1 MKNII
6 FTFMVA
12 YCFTIFFAAC
22 SNDELLPDFIYEMT
36 VSSETI
42 NVVSEG
48 ATETIEVNSNFNW
61 TVESNAE
68 WCKPTIKG
76 GSAGSSSFQIIVEKN
91 EKIEERLAEVTV
103 KAGSVERK
111 IEVVQLNP
119 DGFEIVDMPTSITVD
134 GLENVIQLKAKTNL
148 KLEVTSADGW
158 AVMLEDEVASG
169 NPPRQIPLRIMFKDN
184 VTGSPRTST
193 VSINGKGLPTNYA
206 KTFEVTQQP
215 APEAN
220 INDER
225 ILGTWLVTRA
235 MNGTSND
242 LALLGKTMIFEANG
256 LFKENSSTGAVIDGT
271 WNVRGERLSIYYSDN
286 TRRYLYLEE
295 TGESIKG
302 RMTSTDINSEILFE
316 STLSQATGGDCVL
329 SLVDVTNTKVVYM
342 MVINGDVSKYSEY
355 GLVMGRTKDPTM
367 NDKKFVGKGG
377 NVVVGEITKL
387 LSGDTYHIR
396 GYRVEGSN
404 TLYTENIQIDMPVK
418 DYDGNQYKIVKIGDQ
433 YWLAENLRTTH
444 YNNGDEILYCD
455 KNHNAEF
462 DKAGRSDM
470 VGAFSWIFGEAA
482 DWQWTADTFNQNV
495 SDHSAKAYG
504 GIYNWYAVADERG
517 IAPEGWHV
525 PSKAELM
532 TLLESIGASTEDFAA
547 GDMNYMNGLLA
558 HDHYANSA
566 GWNGWACSGRNGDGT
581 WKGWDTL
588 GARETTW
595 WSIDVRDSNYPWLL
609 YHRRGDGGDSGIS
622 WTHKYEGWQVRCV
635 RDAGK

>member
-1 MKNII
+1 
-6 FTFMVA
+6 MVA

-220 INDER
+220 IMMNAFWVH
-225 ILGTWLVTRA
+225 GWLP
-235 MNGTSND
+235 
-242 LALLGKTMIFEANG
+242 G
-256 LFKENSSTGAVIDGT
+256 L
-271 WNVRGERLSIYYSDN
+271 
-286 TRRYLYLEE
+286 
-295 TGESIKG
+295 
-302 RMTSTDINSEILFE
+302 
-316 STLSQATGGDCVL
+316 
-329 SLVDVTNTKVVYM
+329 
-342 MVINGDVSKYSEY
+342 
-355 GLVMGRTKDPTM
+355 
-367 NDKKFVGKGG
+367 
-377 NVVVGEITKL
+377 
-387 LSGDTYHIR
+387 
-396 GYRVEGSN
+396 
-404 TLYTENIQIDMPVK
+404 
-418 DYDGNQYKIVKIGDQ
+418 
-433 YWLAENLRTTH
+433 
-444 YNNGDEILYCD
+444 
-455 KNHNAEF
+455 
-462 DKAGRSDM
+462 
-470 VGAFSWIFGEAA
+470 
-482 DWQWTADTFNQNV
+482 
-495 SDHSAKAYG
+495 
-504 GIYNWYAVADERG
+504 
-517 IAPEGWHV
+517 
-525 PSKAELM
+525 
-532 TLLESIGASTEDFAA
+532 
-547 GDMNYMNGLLA
+547 
-558 HDHYANSA
+558 
-566 GWNGWACSGRNGDGT
+566 
-581 WKGWDTL
+581 
-588 GARETTW
+588 
-595 WSIDVRDSNYPWLL
+595 
-609 YHRRGDGGDSGIS
+609 
-622 WTHKYEGWQVRCV
+622 
-635 RDAGK
+635 